1 MKKIFLFLL
10 VGFFAVVVAA
20 CGNLPTLESI
30 SISGQDVEFYVG
42 EEFNTGELK
51 VVAKLSDAST
61 EDVTDQ
67 AVVSQNA
74 DMNVAGKYTVTVEY
88 KGLTET
94 YEITVIEDKL
104 LSLTVENAE
113 TEYFIGEEVSFDGAT
128 GKETYESGRVA
139 DADFTTYEV
148 VILDAEGKEYA
159 GAFAK
164 VGKNTV
170 KLTKGEVSYE
180 YDVNVSA
187 NLYNSIAAAI
197 AAGVKN
203 ANKVASGTA
212 SIDNEGYV
220 VEYEYAFGENYTK
233 VVDANGTNHYS
244 LLEDGSAFGIVE
256 GIDWEGNP
264 YMEPAYEPLPEYLLG
279 VDFRAVFNYAYDMY
293 GVEGLVETL
302 AYVGETAINYQ
313 EVLPTEVAESAVYAF
328 SYEIVIEN
336 FYYYFV
342 NVEFV
347 LDANSEVITEVK
359 VEMNGYYFI
368 YNEVTG
374 EYEQPAEFAET
385 PDFSRVVIANQVV
398 GAQDA
403 ENPYPLDEL
412 MIQSFEL
419 QDEEGN
425 KLEDG
430 AKVTAAMQTAYNIQ
444 VVNISP
450 ENANAAI
457 DKIKVSFLDEFGME
471 TWSVF
476 GSYDY
481 GYVTFT
487 AYKAGNY
494 QLVIASANVSY
505 TLQVE
510 VAYAELESFAAAVYN
525 EDWWELVEAE
535 TATVYAGQVLQFGA
549 IVNDGA
555 NPALTATCEGVEIT
569 EGEYYEFL
577 ANEVGT
583 YVITLTSAVNPEF
596 TATLTVTVEE
606 APSAADLLNG
616 EYDYNDPWIGSANYV
631 FTPAEE
637 GATNGELVIT
647 YEGQGVPGGQAFFTY
662 SYDGEWLQVVPQNPG
677 SYNCPFGVELDSS
690 YNLLCTYNGWAQGPL
705 TKVEET
711 VEIEGALDG
720 TYATIFVHP
729 MNGFELA
736 MQLLFNVDGTGY
748 YSLMNGAYEGTFN
761 YTNVEGVI
769 SFTNV
774 QALFGAEVVLTAT
787 INANVITCKTVFTD
801 AGNELELEYT
811 GGDEVVEQE
820 VTTTPVVGENF
831 VNVSYWGN
839 LVVFTAEEA
848 GTYTIIID
856 DTIGCLMIESAD
868 VWYQPSATVTLEA
881 GQVLEIVVLLNVNGN
896 DQVASLTIS
905 LN

>member
-61 EDVTDQ
+61 EDVTNQ
-67 AVVSQNA
+67 AVVSQEA
-74 DMNVAGKYTVTVEY
+74 DMNKAGKYTVTVTY
-88 KGLTET
+88 KGLKET

-104 LSLTVENAE
+104 LSVNLENVE
-113 TEYFIGEEVSFDGAT
+113 TEYNIGDEVSFEGVVA
-128 GKETYESGRVA
+128 KETYESGRVA
-139 DADFTTYEV
+139 DADLATYDV
-148 VILDAEGKEYA
+148 VIKDAEGKEYT

-170 KLTKGEVSYE
+170 KVSKGEVAYE
-180 YDVNVSA
+180 FEVNVAA
-187 NLYNSIAAAI
+187 NLYTSVLDAI
-197 AAGVKN
+197 TAGVKN
-203 ANKVASGTA
+203 ADKVANGTA
-212 SIDNEGYV
+212 LIDNEGYV
-220 VEYEYAFGENYTK
+220 VDYEFAFGDNYTK
-233 VVDANGTNHYS
+233 VVDANGTTHYT
-244 LLEDGSAFGIVE
+244 LLEDGSAFGVVE

-302 AYVGETAINYQ
+302 AYAGFDAINYQ
-313 EVLPTEVAESAVYAF
+313 EVLPTEVTDSATYGF
-328 SYEIVIEN
+328 SYEIIIEN

-374 EYEQPAEFAET
+374 EYEQPAEFGET
-385 PDFSRVVIANQVV
+385 PDFSRVVNANQVI
-398 GAQDA
+398 GERNA
-403 ENPYPLDEL
+403 ENPYPLEEL

-430 AKVTAAMQTAYNIQ
+430 AKVTAAMKTAYNIQ

-494 QLVIASANVSY
+494 QLVIYSANVSY

-510 VAYAELESFAAAVYN
+510 VAYAELESFNAAVYDA
-525 EDWWELVEAE
+525 DWWELVEAE

-555 NPALTATCEGVEIT
+555 NPALTATCEGAEIT

-606 APSAADLLNG
+606 APSIAELLNG
-616 EYDYNDPWIGSANYV
+616 TYEYSDPWIGSATYV
-631 FTPAEE
+631 FTPASE
-637 GATNGELVIT
+637 GAANGELVIT
-647 YEGQGVPGGQAFFTY
+647 YEGQGIPAGTAYFMYEYVEG
-662 SYDGEWLQVVPQNPG
+662 WLQAVPQNPG

-690 YNLLCTYNGWAQGPL
+690 FKLLCTYNGWAQGEL
-705 TKVEET
+705 TKAEEK
-711 VEIEGALDG
+711 VEIEGALNG
-720 TYATIFVHP
+720 SYATIYVHP
-729 MNGFELA
+729 KNGFEFE
-736 MQLLFNVDGTGY
+736 MKLLFNVDGTGY
-748 YSLMNGAYEGTFN
+748 YSFMNGQYEGTFE

-769 SFTNV
+769 TFTNIEV
-774 QALFGAEVVLTAT
+774 LFGAEVELSAT
-787 INANVITCKTVFTD
+787 ISENVITCTAVFTD
-801 AGNELELEYT
+801 AGNELALEYT
-811 GGDEVVEQE
+811 GGDEVEEPE
-820 VTTTPVVGENF
+820 VTTTPVVGDNF
-831 VNVSYWGN
+831 VNVSYWGS
-839 LVVFTAEEA
+839 LVTFTAEEA

-856 DTIGCLMIESAD
+856 DTIGCLMIESAG

>member
-1 MKKIFLFLL
+1 MKKIFLLLL

-20 CGNLPTLESI
+20 CSNLPTLESI

-244 LLEDGSAFGIVE
+244 LLEDGSAFGVVE

-279 VDFRAVFNYAYDMY
+279 ADFRAVFNYAYDMY

-302 AYVGETAINYQ
+302 AYAGFDAINYQ
-313 EVLPTEVAESAVYAF
+313 EVLPTEVTDSATYGF
-328 SYEIVIEN
+328 SYEIIIEN
-336 FYYYFV
+336 FYYYFI

-347 LDANSEVITEVK
+347 LDANTEVITEVK
-359 VEMNGYYFI
+359 VEMNGYYFV
-368 YNEVTG
+368 YNDETG
-374 EYEQPAEFAET
+374 EYEQPAEFGET
-385 PDFSRVVIANQVV
+385 PDFARVVNANQVI
-398 GAQDA
+398 GERNA

-774 QALFGAEVVLTAT
+774 QTLFGAEVVLTAT